1 MAGWDAYINSLT
13 GGSQAIKRAAIVGL
27 DGSIWARTEG
37 GSMFKA
43 TDSELKTFVSLFNN
57 IDSVPSTGAD
67 LEGIH
72 YIVPRTEPNLIFG
85 KKDKSGFF
93 AAKSKSEL
101 SKFSEGHNHDI
112 STRLET
118 FPAQLRRSCAV
129 LIAVYEGENQVSA
142 DVRNAVEKLTTYL
155 ESIGY

>member
-93 AAKSKSEL
+93 AAKSKS
-101 SKFSEGHNHDI
+101 
-112 STRLET
+112 
-118 FPAQLRRSCAV
+118 AV

>member
-37 GSMFKA
+37 GNMFKA

-93 AAKSKSEL
+93 AAKSKS
-101 SKFSEGHNHDI
+101 
-112 STRLET
+112 
-118 FPAQLRRSCAV
+118 AV

>member
-27 DGSIWARTEG
+27 DGSIWARTDG
-37 GSMFKA
+37 GNMFKA

-67 LEGIH
+67 LEGVH

-93 AAKSKSEL
+93 AAKSKS
-101 SKFSEGHNHDI
+101 
-112 STRLET
+112 
-118 FPAQLRRSCAV
+118 AV